1 MVNLDNIMADVKMFS
16 FPNDISYY
24 DKLQSVIVIL
34 SKSCTEW
41 IVEDHLIKEG
51 ESCSNIQLVRK
62 RYYVG
67 DYLYQSSR
75 W

>member
-1 MVNLDNIMADVKMFS
+1 MVKLDNIMADVKTSS
-16 FPNDISYY
+16 FPN

-41 IVEDHLIKEG
+41 IVEDHLIKES

-67 DYLYQSSR
+67 DYLYQSCR
-75 W
+75 L